1 MHSALRPVALAL
13 FVTVAVAAC
22 KKKPAETGVTPTG
35 GNVPGET
42 CDAACRAA
50 REATERAR
58 RDSVEAARLRSEREA
73 REARE
78 ARERAVAGL
87 KATLGQKLYFEYDM
101 AELSAEARAVLD
113 AKIPILLANTG
124 VRIRITGHADER
136 GSDEYNLAL
145 GQRRAAAVK
154 KYLTDRG
161 LDESRIDILSLGE
174 ERPEVTDGTEEAF
187 RLNRRAEFEIVA
199 GGDNLVPPR

>member
-1 MHSALRPVALAL
+1 MPNTTR
-13 FVTVAVAAC
+13 TVAIALLSLVTLAAC
-22 KKKPAETGVTPTG
+22 KKKQVETAVTPG
-35 GNVPGET
+35 PAPSET

-50 REATERAR
+50 REAAERAR
-58 RDSVEAARLRSEREA
+58 RDSIEAERARAEREA

-87 KATLGQKLYFEYDM
+87 KATLGQKVYFEYDM
-101 AELSAEARAVLD
+101 AELSAEGRALLD
-113 AKIPILLANTG
+113 AKLAIMLANVG
-124 VRIRITGHADER
+124 VRVRITGHADER

-161 LDESRIDILSLGE
+161 VDESRIDILSLGE

-199 GGDNLVPPR
+199 GGDSLVPPR

>member
-1 MHSALRPVALAL
+1 MPSALRPVAVAL
-13 FVTVAVAAC
+13 LVLVAVAAC
-22 KKKPAETGVTPTG
+22 KKKPVETAVTPAGT
-35 GNVPGET
+35 VPGET

-50 REATERAR
+50 REAAERAR
-58 RDSVEAARLRSEREA
+58 RDSVEAERLRAEREA

-78 ARERAVAGL
+78 ARERAIAGL
-87 KATLGQKLYFEYDM
+87 KTTLGQKLYFEYDM
-101 AELSAEARAVLD
+101 AELSAEARGVLD
-113 AKIPILLANTG
+113 AKLPILLANTG

>member
-1 MHSALRPVALAL
+1 MPNTSR
-13 FVTVAVAAC
+13 TVAFVLLSLVTLGAC
-22 KKKPAETGVTPTG
+22 KKKQVETAVTPG
-35 GNVPGET
+35 GPAPSET

-50 REATERAR
+50 REAAERAR
-58 RDSVEAARLRSEREA
+58 RDSIEAERTRAEREA

-78 ARERAVAGL
+78 ARERSVAGI
-87 KATLGQKLYFEYDM
+87 KATLGQKVYFEYDM
-101 AELSAEARAVLD
+101 AELSAEGRALLD
-113 AKIPILLANTG
+113 AKLAIMLANVG
-124 VRIRITGHADER
+124 VRVRITGHADDR

-161 LDESRIDILSLGE
+161 VDESRIDILSLGE

-199 GGDNLVPPR
+199 GGDSLVPPR